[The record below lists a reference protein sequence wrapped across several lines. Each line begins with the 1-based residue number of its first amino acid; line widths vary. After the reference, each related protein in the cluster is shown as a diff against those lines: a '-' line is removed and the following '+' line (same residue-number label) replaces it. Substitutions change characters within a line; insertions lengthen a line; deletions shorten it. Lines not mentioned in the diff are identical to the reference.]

1 MDSKIGLIIQLA
13 GVSLITLLTLF
24 LRRSINVV
32 ALKHW
37 TNAWLFLSFALFCLR
52 LAFSYEDYSTQ
63 LFSFYFLTEYIFG
76 FLLVAGCRS
85 LSANREM
92 RVRQELFVVPFILI
106 AFGLPFMGDDFNLIF
121 NVHSLILSGFFA
133 VAFTSMW
140 RTRVHSFGWTVMQVA
155 LGLLVIDFFQYFI
168 VFTLR
173 QYMMIWTDYLQ
184 YNSVIDLVLQI
195 LLGFGMVIVLL
206 EQVLN
211 DAKVANE
218 NLQKAHEKL
227 EELAHI
233 DPLTTALNRHAFHG
247 YLKKRGNES
256 KTISGCVGFF
266 DIDDLKVVNDIHGHA
281 VGDAVIRM
289 VVRAIRDIIR
299 AEDLIFRWGG
309 DEFFVIMIGLDSVAA
324 NARMDRMGK
333 MLTGVRLDG
342 LREPIN
348 IGVSHA
354 FADFLD
360 LDDLE
365 GTIRRADAGMY
376 REKQKRK
383 GVLHD
388 NNVMPEPENA
398 VAEDLVG
405 KV

>member
-85 LSANREM
+85 LAGNKDM
-92 RVRQELFVVPFILI
+92 KIRQELFILPFIAV
-106 AFGLPFMGDDFNLIF
+106 AFGLPFIGDDFNLVF

-133 VAFTSMW
+133 IASLALW
-140 RTRVHSFGWTVMQVA
+140 RTKIRTFGWKVMQLA
-155 LGLLVIDFFQYFI
+155 LVLLVLDFLQYFV
-168 VFTLR
+168 VFSAR
-173 QYMMIWTDYLQ
+173 QYLIIQFDYLQ

-206 EQVLN
+206 EQVLT
-211 DAKVANE
+211 DANVANE
-218 NLQKAHEKL
+218 KLKKAHEKL

-247 YLKKRGNES
+247 YIKRHGVEDQ
-256 KTISGCVGFF
+256 KVSGCVGFF
-266 DIDDLKVVNDIHGHA
+266 DVDNLKAVNDVYGHA
-281 VGDAVIRM
+281 VGDIVIRM
-289 VVRAIRDIIR
+289 VVRAIRESIR

-309 DEFFVIMIGLDSVAA
+309 DEFFVIMIGLDSETAFS
-324 NARMDRMGK
+324 RMGRMEK
-333 MLTGVRLDG
+333 MLSNVRVEGIKQL
-342 LREPIN
+342 LT

-354 FADFLD
+354 FEDFADMG
-360 LDDLE
+360 DLE
-365 GTIRRADAGMY
+365 ATIKRADAGMY
-376 REKQKRK
+376 KQKQKRK
-383 GVLHD
+383 GLAVDGQPPH
-388 NNVMPEPENA
+388 VNA
-398 VAEDLVG
+398 ELTSSLVG
-405 KV
+405 K